1 MFEGGSNEEEQLKPI
16 TIKEDEPVKL
26 DVIEINTE
34 DVKVDKNDLFE
45 DELLDNNKEINET
58 LTILTD
64 LGDKSE
70 KTDESIET
78 NEEESSDSIK
88 KII

>member
-78 NEEESSDSIK
+78 NQEESSDSIK